1 MNNFSKELIETIATL
16 YSGEAMKGDPTEIKI
31 TGHVVW
37 LAQQA
42 KKAAEAGNSKGN
54 KFSNR
59 LTDCRSRLLD
69 AEAILHHLHKPEN
82 LAHLLEECSPEVT
95 LGAMIDKAWNLVSE
109 ASGDCEAM
117 TEASDEDLKAE
128 LQATVREVAQPDTEV
143 TADPAIRH
151 FDALDEIHAQT
162 DSLLSMLFLYFGQ
175 LGPEGE
181 ELHPHI
187 VQNYLWQLQNN
198 MKRAQEVSNALYECK
213 K

>member
-1 MNNFSKELIETIATL
+1 M
-16 YSGEAMKGDPTEIKI
+16 
-31 TGHVVW
+31 
-37 LAQQA
+37 
-42 KKAAEAGNSKGN
+42 N

-69 AEAILHHLHKPEN
+69 AEATLNFLRNREN
-82 LAHLLEECSPEVT
+82 LNNLLEHDSPDVVLEALIDQAWT
-95 LGAMIDKAWNLVSE
+95 LVFN

-117 TEASDEDLKAE
+117 TEASDEDLRAE
-128 LQATVREVAQPDTEV
+128 LQATVREVTQPETEE

>member
-1 MNNFSKELIETIATL
+1 M
-16 YSGEAMKGDPTEIKI
+16 
-31 TGHVVW
+31 
-37 LAQQA
+37 
-42 KKAAEAGNSKGN
+42 N

-128 LQATVREVAQPDTEV
+128 LQETVQEVREPE
-143 TADPAIRH
+143 PAKVGLIDEARKETMEQI
-151 FDALDEIHAQT
+151 DEIHTQT
-162 DSLLSMLFLYFGQ
+162 DSLLTMLFLYFGQ

-181 ELHPHI
+181 ELHPHV
-187 VQNYLWQLQNN
+187 VQNYLWQLQSNVR
-198 MKRAQEVSNALYECK
+198 RAQEISDTLFK
-213 K
+213 SLR